1 MRKTPINSIIQSI
14 PTHDFVDD
22 WIILDCIV
30 DWSFSYDLFKGW
42 YCKIWKICASSRIQG
57 TRGLS
62 FNCNRLR
69 RCNGITWAPVVQ
81 QHHRMRPLRW
91 SCLRRLPETNTS
103 LLQNDGFQPTSHR
116 IGKRRKRHGVPSA
129 LAATPGPY
137 YWRYEPL
144 SRSIWVF
151 KGPTLPNATFL
162 SWKQGIKKA
171 SFKGLCW

>member
-1 MRKTPINSIIQSI
+1 MLVSKRVTMWPPQKKQVSGFDLVLFYNNPFLCAKDLLPSLESFVWIFGEKSWGKLQSTVSSNPSQPMI
-14 PTHDFVDD
+14 LLND
-22 WIILDCIV
+22 WIILDYIV

-91 SCLRRLPETNTS
+91 SCLR
-103 LLQNDGFQPTSHR
+103 H
-116 IGKRRKRHGVPSA
+116 
-129 LAATPGPY
+129 TP
-137 YWRYEPL
+137 W
-144 SRSIWVF
+144 
-151 KGPTLPNATFL
+151 N
-162 SWKQGIKKA
+162 
-171 SFKGLCW
+171 